1 MVVSGDGGDSSGVLI
16 KSDYD
21 RMKELMEFDD
31 SKAGVKGLV
40 DSGLVKVP
48 RIFIHPP
55 EEYDGRSVSNQT
67 HFTIPVIDLD
77 GIGEDAIRRREIVE
91 EVRNASEMWGF
102 FQVVNHGIPVNVLDE
117 MLQGVRGFY
126 EQDIEVKKKFYTR
139 DLRRRLVYNSNNQL
153 YQSPAANW
161 RDSFYC
167 FMAPE
172 PPQPEDLPAVC
183 RDIMMEYSKQVK
195 KLGIFLFELLSEAL
209 TLKSEHLVDIGCAE
223 GHALLTHYYPSCP
236 EPELTMGTSK
246 HADNDFLTV
255 LLQDNIGGLQVLR
268 EKQWVDVLPMPGA
281 LIVNVGDLL
290 QLISNDRFKSVEH
303 RVLAN
308 RIGPRVSVACFFT
321 TPVNQASGKL
331 YGPIKELLSEENPPI
346 YRETTVQEYTKH
358 FVAKGLDGNS
368 ALTRFKL

>member
-183 RDIMMEYSKQVK
+183 RYVMNKEINRR
-195 KLGIFLFELLSEAL
+195 
-209 TLKSEHLVDIGCAE
+209 
-223 GHALLTHYYPSCP
+223 P